1 MRSEILARVLRGQTL
16 ESVHRG
22 HFVVMDGDKTVLSA
36 AGDPETVTFFRSAC
50 KAFQALP
57 FITSGGAEHFGFSE
71 EEIALACA
79 SHSGEP
85 MHVKVAASML
95 EKAGFSE
102 TDLRC
107 GTHLPFNDT
116 EAKRMLAT
124 GERPTQLHNNC
135 SGKHAA
141 MLAFAKYIGA
151 DPKTYEAISNPI
163 QQEILKNIAMFA
175 ELPVE
180 SISIGVDGCAVPNFA
195 MPVSAMAR
203 CFANL
208 INPPKAFGE
217 DIRNACSR
225 IVSAMTHHPQLI
237 GGTERLDTL
246 LMEAAP
252 GKVISKVG
260 AEGVWLCGI
269 LPNEKYPKGLAIAL
283 KIEDGD
289 DKRARPVV
297 AIELMRQLGMISRD
311 QLTEH
316 SPSSI
321 KNRRGDEVGRV
332 VANIEPAQ
340 ICNVSE

>member
-1 MRSEILARVLRGQTL
+1 MSSEILACVFRGETL

-57 FITSGGAEHFGFSE
+57 LITSGGAEHFGFSE
-71 EEIALACA
+71 DEIALACA

-85 MHVKVAASML
+85 IHVKVAASML

-107 GTHLPFNDT
+107 GTHLPFSDT
-116 EAKRMLAT
+116 EAKRMLGT

-151 DPKTYEAISNPI
+151 DPKAYEVISNPI

-208 INPPKAFGE
+208 INPIVFGDE
-217 DIRNACSR
+217 VGAACKR
-225 IVSAMTHHPQLI
+225 IVSAMLMYPQLI

-252 GKVISKVG
+252 GKIISKVG

-289 DKRARPVV
+289 D
-297 AIELMRQLGMISRD
+297 
-311 QLTEH
+311 
-316 SPSSI
+316 
-321 KNRRGDEVGRV
+321 
-332 VANIEPAQ
+332 
-340 ICNVSE
+340 